1 MNYKKIVRQG
11 ALLGLGVAAYA
22 KEEAEK
28 LAKELLRGGHVNSKE
43 GKKLVRAIYKEADT
57 SRKNITRAV
66 ENELKR
72 LVNAGKGKGKKR

>member
-28 LAKELLRGGHVNSKE
+28 LAKELLSGGHINSGE
-43 GKKLVRAIYKEADT
+43 GKKLVRAIYKEAET
-57 SRKNITRAV
+57 SRRNITNAV
-66 ENELKR
+66 EKELKR
-72 LVNAGKGKGKKR
+72 LVNTGKGKKR

>member
-28 LAKELLRGGHVNSKE
+28 LGRELLKGGHVNSNE

-57 SRKNITRAV
+57 SRRNITNAV
-66 ENELKR
+66 EKELKR
-72 LVNAGKGKGKKR
+72 LVNTSKGKKR